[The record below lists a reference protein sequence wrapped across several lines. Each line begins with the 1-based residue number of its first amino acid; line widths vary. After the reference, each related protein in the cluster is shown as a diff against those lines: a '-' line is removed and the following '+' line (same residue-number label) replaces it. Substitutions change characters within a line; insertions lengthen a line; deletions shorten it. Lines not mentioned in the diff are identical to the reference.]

1 MKTAIIYCTKH
12 GTTEKAARL
21 IAEKLSGSDV
31 SLINLDQEDE
41 PDLSVFDRIII
52 GGSIHIGTIQKDIR
66 NLCIKHLD
74 ELLQKDL
81 GLFICCMLKEK
92 QLEQFNVAFPLTL
105 RNHCK
110 AKGMFGGELLLEK
123 MNLLDKLLVRA
134 VTKQKESVSSIDYPA
149 INRFVSEFE
158 AGCERENIRIK
169 SEESKVW
176 NKPAPSH

>member
-74 ELLQKDL
+74 ELIQKERDDSWKY
-81 GLFICCMLKEK
+81 GGKTVFGNAKPPK
-92 QLEQFNVAFPLTL
+92 NKPQNPNNQLELF
-105 RNHCK
+105 
-110 AKGMFGGELLLEK
+110 
-123 MNLLDKLLVRA
+123 
-134 VTKQKESVSSIDYPA
+134 
-149 INRFVSEFE
+149 
-158 AGCERENIRIK
+158 
-169 SEESKVW
+169 
-176 NKPAPSH
+176 